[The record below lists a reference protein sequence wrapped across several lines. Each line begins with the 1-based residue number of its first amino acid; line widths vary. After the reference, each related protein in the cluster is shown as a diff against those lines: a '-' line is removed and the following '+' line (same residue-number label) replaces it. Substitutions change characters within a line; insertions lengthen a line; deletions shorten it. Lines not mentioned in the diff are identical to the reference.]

1 MKWLVSFILIPWFA
15 VICVPLFPV
24 SLDTKNFYQ
33 RNISVNTHISSS
45 KLKVIRRRL
54 ARVYGIEEADI
65 LLDRLYRMV
74 GRYGV
79 GAQLN
84 QNSPNLTARDVVLI
98 TYADMVKSSSEEQS
112 PLGALKE
119 FCTAR
124 LKGAVSAIH
133 ILPFYPWTSDD
144 GFSVVDYREVS
155 PDYGTWDDVSKL
167 GEEFE
172 LMFDLVLNHCSSKS
186 PWFKEYVSGVEP
198 GLNYIMEG
206 NPKTDLSMV
215 VRPRSTP
222 LLTPYQT
229 RKGERHVWT
238 TFSADQV
245 DLDWTSPDLLFEFL
259 DIILYYVSIGC
270 KILRLDAVAF
280 LWKKIGTDCLH
291 LPETHEIIKLIRN
304 FLEVVA
310 PDVVILTETN
320 VPHAENISYFGK
332 GDEAHAVYQFS
343 LPPLLLHGLLRGT
356 SEHLTDW
363 ATNLAPPPK
372 GCHFLN
378 FTASHDGVGVR
389 PLEGILPHDEILGL
403 ADEIR
408 QKGGFVSMRRMEDGS
423 ESPYELNSTYFS
435 ALSDPKNE
443 EVGMAR
449 FQCSQAVALAMKGI
463 PAVYFHSLCGTPND
477 LEGYKVTKR
486 NRTVNRKKWA
496 QDDLNQLLDDQE
508 TLPAQI
514 FSWYSRTLR
523 MRAGCPAFHPEAPQE
538 ILNFGSDLFAVRRD
552 STDGGL
558 SVICLFNFTSEDSKV
573 SDMSLLSSLFPEGKA
588 RDLISGGEIAWGKK
602 DALTLRPYQ
611 AVWLSTS

>member
-1 MKWLVSFILIPWFA
+1 M
-15 VICVPLFPV
+15 
-24 SLDTKNFYQ
+24 
-33 RNISVNTHISSS
+33 NTHISSS

-54 ARVYGIEEADI
+54 ARIYGIEEADI

-435 ALSDPKNE
+435 ALSDPENE
-443 EVGMAR
+443 EMGMAR

-486 NRTVNRKKWA
+486 NRTVNRKKWV
-496 QDDLNQLLDDQE
+496 QDELNQLLDDQE

-538 ILNFGSDLFAVRRD
+538 ILNFGSDIFAVRRD

-558 SVICLFNFTSEDSKV
+558 SVICLFNFTSEDSKI
-573 SDMSLLSSLFPEGKA
+573 SDMSLLNSLFPEGKP
-588 RDLISGGEIAWGKK
+588 RDLISGGEIDWGKK

>member
-1 MKWLVSFILIPWFA
+1 M
-15 VICVPLFPV
+15 
-24 SLDTKNFYQ
+24 
-33 RNISVNTHISSS
+33 
-45 KLKVIRRRL
+45 RRRL
-54 ARVYGIEEADI
+54 AAVYGIEEADV
-65 LLDRLYRMV
+65 LLNRLYQMV

-79 GAQLN
+79 GAQLTE
-84 QNSPNLTARDVVLI
+84 SGANLAAKDVVLI
-98 TYADMVKSSSEEQS
+98 TYADMVQSTCKDSS
-112 PLGALKE
+112 PLSVLKE

-124 LKGAVSAIH
+124 LKGAVSTIH

-155 PDYGTWDDVSKL
+155 EDYGTWEDVSKL
-167 GEEFE
+167 GEEFD

-186 PWFKEYVSGVEP
+186 PWFKEYVSGIEP

-229 RKGERHVWT
+229 RKGERFVWT

-259 DIILYYVSIGC
+259 DIILYYISIGC

-280 LWKKIGTDCLH
+280 LWKKIGTNCLH
-291 LPETHEIIKLIRN
+291 LPETHQIIKLIRN

-320 VPHAENISYFGK
+320 VPHEENISYFGK

-363 ATNLAPPPK
+363 ATHLAPPPK

-389 PLEGILPHDEILGL
+389 PLEGILPHEEILGL

-408 QKGGFVSMRRMEDGS
+408 KKGGFVSMRRLEDGS
-423 ESPYELNSTYFS
+423 ESPYELNSTFFS
-435 ALSDPKNE
+435 ALSDPEDE
-443 EVGMAR
+443 ELGMAR

-477 LEGYKVTKR
+477 LDGYQQTKR
-486 NRTVNRKKWA
+486 NRTVNRKKWD
-496 QDDLNQLLDDQE
+496 QKVLNDLLDDQD
-508 TLPAQI
+508 TVPAQI
-514 FSWYSRTLR
+514 FQWYSRTLR

-538 ILNFGSDLFAVRRD
+538 IINLGLSVFAFRRD
-552 STDGGL
+552 SQDGAL
-558 SVICLFNFTSEDSKV
+558 SVFCLFNFK
-573 SDMSLLSSLFPEGKA
+573 SDETAIEEMKLVKKIFPQNKA
-588 RDLISGGEIAWGKK
+588 RDLISGGEIDWDKTGR
-602 DALTLRPYQ
+602 LHLRPYQ
-611 AVWLSTS
+611 ALWLSSS

>member
-1 MKWLVSFILIPWFA
+1 M
-15 VICVPLFPV
+15 
-24 SLDTKNFYQ
+24 
-33 RNISVNTHISSS
+33 NTHISSS

-79 GAQLN
+79 GAQFN

-435 ALSDPKNE
+435 ALSDSENE
-443 EVGMAR
+443 EMGMAR

-496 QDDLNQLLDDQE
+496 QDELNQLLDDQE

-573 SDMSLLSSLFPEGKA
+573 SDMGLLNSLFPEGKA

>member
-1 MKWLVSFILIPWFA
+1 M
-15 VICVPLFPV
+15 
-24 SLDTKNFYQ
+24 
-33 RNISVNTHISSS
+33 NTHISSS

-54 ARVYGIEEADI
+54 ARIYGIEEADV

-84 QNSPNLTARDVVLI
+84 QSSPNLTARDVVLI

-229 RKGERHVWT
+229 RKGERQVWT

-403 ADEIR
+403 SDEIR

-443 EVGMAR
+443 EMGMAR

-496 QDDLNQLLDDQE
+496 QDELNQLLDDQE

-538 ILNFGSDLFAVRRD
+538 ILNFGSDIFAVRRD

-573 SDMSLLSSLFPEGKA
+573 SDMSLLNSLFPEGKA
-588 RDLISGGEIAWGKK
+588 RDLISGGEIDWAQT
-602 DALTLRPYQ
+602 DALALRPYQ

>member
-1 MKWLVSFILIPWFA
+1 M
-15 VICVPLFPV
+15 
-24 SLDTKNFYQ
+24 
-33 RNISVNTHISSS
+33 NTHISSS

-435 ALSDPKNE
+435 ALSDSENE
-443 EVGMAR
+443 EMGMAR

-496 QDDLNQLLDDQE
+496 QDELNQLLDDQE

-573 SDMSLLSSLFPEGKA
+573 SDMSLLNSLFPEGKA

>member
-1 MKWLVSFILIPWFA
+1 M
-15 VICVPLFPV
+15 
-24 SLDTKNFYQ
+24 
-33 RNISVNTHISSS
+33 NTHISSS

-98 TYADMVKSSSEEQS
+98 TYADMVKNSSEEQS

-389 PLEGILPHDEILGL
+389 PLEGILPL
-403 ADEIR
+403 DEIR

-435 ALSDPKNE
+435 ALSDPENE
-443 EVGMAR
+443 DMGMAR

-496 QDDLNQLLDDQE
+496 QDELNQLLDDQE

-538 ILNFGSDLFAVRRD
+538 ILNFGSDLFVVRRD

-573 SDMSLLSSLFPEGKA
+573 SDMGLLNSLFPEGKA
-588 RDLISGGEIAWGKK
+588 RDLISGGEIDWGKK

>member
-1 MKWLVSFILIPWFA
+1 M
-15 VICVPLFPV
+15 
-24 SLDTKNFYQ
+24 
-33 RNISVNTHISSS
+33 NTHISSS

-435 ALSDPKNE
+435 ALSDPENE
-443 EVGMAR
+443 EMGMAR

-496 QDDLNQLLDDQE
+496 QDELNQLLDDQE

-573 SDMSLLSSLFPEGKA
+573 SDMGLLNSLFPEGKA
-588 RDLISGGEIAWGKK
+588 RDLISGGEIDWGKK

>member
-1 MKWLVSFILIPWFA
+1 M
-15 VICVPLFPV
+15 
-24 SLDTKNFYQ
+24 
-33 RNISVNTHISSS
+33 NTHISSS

-54 ARVYGIEEADI
+54 ARIYGIEEADV

-84 QNSPNLTARDVVLI
+84 QSSPNLTARDVVLI

-206 NPKTDLSMV
+206 NPKMDLSMV

-443 EVGMAR
+443 EMGMAR

-496 QDDLNQLLDDQE
+496 QDELNQLLDDQE

-573 SDMSLLSSLFPEGKA
+573 SDMSLLNSLFPEGKA

>member
-1 MKWLVSFILIPWFA
+1 M
-15 VICVPLFPV
+15 
-24 SLDTKNFYQ
+24 
-33 RNISVNTHISSS
+33 NTHISSS

-435 ALSDPKNE
+435 ALSDPENE
-443 EVGMAR
+443 DMGMAR

-496 QDDLNQLLDDQE
+496 QDELNQLLDDQE

-588 RDLISGGEIAWGKK
+588 RDLISGGEIDWGKK

>member
-1 MKWLVSFILIPWFA
+1 M
-15 VICVPLFPV
+15 
-24 SLDTKNFYQ
+24 
-33 RNISVNTHISSS
+33 NTHISSS

-84 QNSPNLTARDVVLI
+84 QNNPNLTARDVVLI

-435 ALSDPKNE
+435 ALSDPENE
-443 EVGMAR
+443 EMGMAR
-449 FQCSQAVALAMKGI
+449 FKCSQAVALAMKGI

-496 QDDLNQLLDDQE
+496 QDELNQLLDDQE

-573 SDMSLLSSLFPEGKA
+573 SDMSLLNSLFPEGKA
-588 RDLISGGEIAWGKK
+588 RDLISGGEIDWGKK

>member
-1 MKWLVSFILIPWFA
+1 M
-15 VICVPLFPV
+15 
-24 SLDTKNFYQ
+24 
-33 RNISVNTHISSS
+33 NTHISSS

-408 QKGGFVSMRRMEDGS
+408 QKGGFVSMRRLEDGS

-435 ALSDPKNE
+435 ALSDPENE
-443 EVGMAR
+443 EMGMAR

-496 QDDLNQLLDDQE
+496 QDELNQLLDDQE

-558 SVICLFNFTSEDSKV
+558 SVICLFNFTSEDSKIF
-573 SDMSLLSSLFPEGKA
+573 DMSLLNSLFPEGKA
-588 RDLISGGEIAWGKK
+588 RDLISGGEIDWGKK

>member
-1 MKWLVSFILIPWFA
+1 M
-15 VICVPLFPV
+15 
-24 SLDTKNFYQ
+24 
-33 RNISVNTHISSS
+33 NTHISSS

-435 ALSDPKNE
+435 ALSDPENE
-443 EVGMAR
+443 EMGMAR

-496 QDDLNQLLDDQE
+496 QDELNQLLDDQE

-588 RDLISGGEIAWGKK
+588 RDLISGGEIDWGKK

>member
-1 MKWLVSFILIPWFA
+1 M
-15 VICVPLFPV
+15 
-24 SLDTKNFYQ
+24 
-33 RNISVNTHISSS
+33 NTHISSS

-435 ALSDPKNE
+435 ALSDPENE
-443 EVGMAR
+443 EMGMAR

-496 QDDLNQLLDDQE
+496 QDELNQLLDDQE

-573 SDMSLLSSLFPEGKA
+573 SDMSLLNSLFPEGKA

>member
-1 MKWLVSFILIPWFA
+1 VK
-15 VICVPLFPV
+15 
-24 SLDTKNFYQ
+24 
-33 RNISVNTHISSS
+33 THISSS

-79 GAQLN
+79 GAQLS
-84 QNSPNLTARDVVLI
+84 QNSPNLSAKDVVLI
-98 TYADMVKSSSEEQS
+98 TYADMVKSSAEDQS

-229 RKGERHVWT
+229 RKGERHIWT

-320 VPHAENISYFGK
+320 VPHEENISYFGK

-343 LPPLLLHGLLRGT
+343 LPPLLLHGLLRET

-408 QKGGFVSMRRMEDGS
+408 QKGW
-423 ESPYELNSTYFS
+423 L
-435 ALSDPKNE
+435 
-443 EVGMAR
+443 R
-449 FQCSQAVALAMKGI
+449 FDEAIGRWFGI
-463 PAVYFHSLCGTPND
+463 
-477 LEGYKVTKR
+477 
-486 NRTVNRKKWA
+486 
-496 QDDLNQLLDDQE
+496 
-508 TLPAQI
+508 TL
-514 FSWYSRTLR
+514 
-523 MRAGCPAFHPEAPQE
+523 
-538 ILNFGSDLFAVRRD
+538 
-552 STDGGL
+552 
-558 SVICLFNFTSEDSKV
+558 
-573 SDMSLLSSLFPEGKA
+573 
-588 RDLISGGEIAWGKK
+588 
-602 DALTLRPYQ
+602 
-611 AVWLSTS
+611 

>member
-1 MKWLVSFILIPWFA
+1 M
-15 VICVPLFPV
+15 
-24 SLDTKNFYQ
+24 
-33 RNISVNTHISSS
+33 NTHISSS

-389 PLEGILPHDEILGL
+389 PLEGILSHDEILGL

-435 ALSDPKNE
+435 ALSDSENE
-443 EVGMAR
+443 EMGMAR

-496 QDDLNQLLDDQE
+496 QDELNQLLDDQE

-573 SDMSLLSSLFPEGKA
+573 SDMSLLNSLFPEGKA

>member
-1 MKWLVSFILIPWFA
+1 M
-15 VICVPLFPV
+15 
-24 SLDTKNFYQ
+24 
-33 RNISVNTHISSS
+33 NTHISSS

-79 GAQLN
+79 GRQLN
-84 QNSPNLTARDVVLI
+84 KKSPNLTAKDVVLI
-98 TYADMVKSSSEEQS
+98 TYADMVNSSSDEQS

-259 DIILYYVSIGC
+259 DIILFYVSIGC

-356 SEHLTDW
+356 AEHLTDW
-363 ATNLAPPPK
+363 ATNLTPPPK

-443 EVGMAR
+443 EMGMAR

-477 LEGYKVTKR
+477 LDGYKVTKR
-486 NRTVNRKKWA
+486 KRTVNRKKWA
-496 QDDLNQLLDDQE
+496 QDELNQLLDDQE
-508 TLPAQI
+508 TLPAHI

-573 SDMSLLSSLFPEGKA
+573 SDMSLHNSLFPEGKA
-588 RDLISGGEIAWGKK
+588 RDLISGGEISWGKK

>member
-1 MKWLVSFILIPWFA
+1 M
-15 VICVPLFPV
+15 
-24 SLDTKNFYQ
+24 
-33 RNISVNTHISSS
+33 NTHISSS

-54 ARVYGIEEADI
+54 ARVYGIEETDI

-363 ATNLAPPPK
+363 ATNLTSPPK

-435 ALSDPKNE
+435 ALSDSENE
-443 EVGMAR
+443 EMGMAR

-486 NRTVNRKKWA
+486 NRTVNRKKWV
-496 QDDLNQLLDDQE
+496 QDELNQLLDDQE

-558 SVICLFNFTSEDSKV
+558 SVICLFNFTSEDSKI
-573 SDMSLLSSLFPEGKA
+573 SDMSLLNSLFPEGKA
-588 RDLISGGEIAWGKK
+588 RDLISGGEIDWGKK

>member
-1 MKWLVSFILIPWFA
+1 M
-15 VICVPLFPV
+15 
-24 SLDTKNFYQ
+24 
-33 RNISVNTHISSS
+33 NTHISSS

-389 PLEGILPHDEILGL
+389 PLEGILSHDEILGL

-435 ALSDPKNE
+435 ALSDSENE
-443 EVGMAR
+443 EMGMAR

-477 LEGYKVTKR
+477 LDGYKVTKR

-496 QDDLNQLLDDQE
+496 QDELNQLLDDQE

-573 SDMSLLSSLFPEGKA
+573 SDMSLLNSLFPEGKA

>member
-1 MKWLVSFILIPWFA
+1 MK
-15 VICVPLFPV
+15 
-24 SLDTKNFYQ
+24 
-33 RNISVNTHISSS
+33 THISSS

-79 GAQLN
+79 GAQLS
-84 QNSPNLTARDVVLI
+84 QNSPNLSAKDVVLI
-98 TYADMVKSSSEEQS
+98 TYADMVKSSAEDQS

-229 RKGERHVWT
+229 RKGERHIWT

-320 VPHAENISYFGK
+320 VPHEENISYFGK

-443 EVGMAR
+443 EMGMAR

-486 NRTVNRKKWA
+486 NRTVNRKKWD
-496 QDDLNQLLDDQE
+496 QDALNQLLDDHE

-538 ILNFGSDLFAVRRD
+538 IINFGSDLFAIRRD
-552 STDGGL
+552 SMDGGL
-558 SVICLFNFTSEDSKV
+558 SVICLFNFTSKDSKV
-573 SDMSLLSSLFPEGKA
+573 SDMSLLNSLFPEGKA
-588 RDLISGGEIAWGKK
+588 RDLISGGEIDWSKK
-602 DALTLRPYQ
+602 DVLTLRPYQ

>member
-1 MKWLVSFILIPWFA
+1 M
-15 VICVPLFPV
+15 
-24 SLDTKNFYQ
+24 
-33 RNISVNTHISSS
+33 NTHISSS

-443 EVGMAR
+443 EMGMAR

-496 QDDLNQLLDDQE
+496 QDELNQLLDDQE

-573 SDMSLLSSLFPEGKA
+573 SGMSLLSSLFPEGKA
-588 RDLISGGEIAWGKK
+588 RDLISGGEIDWGKK